1 MTDRYLSR
9 RDLLKT
15 SAALG
20 LGLAA
25 APYLHLDGFNGLDGI
40 AAAALNGKEKPPL
53 RNPGSRPDPKRREGT
68 DLLPKIDHI
77 VVVMMENHSFDN
89 YFGMLRRGDGL
100 SLDKHGKPKNT
111 NPDGKG
117 NLIRSFHMPS
127 ACQLDKNPNQDWNAS
142 HLSLENHNQGFVKA
156 CTPVAMGYWTGDDL
170 PFYYGLGKTFA
181 LCDRWFGSCLAQ
193 TYPNRRYLM
202 AGTSYGTLT
211 TNVAE
216 LTTLAPPPNG
226 TIFDRLDAHDIS
238 WKDYASDLAQIAI
251 IPQAFT
257 KGEQHVS
264 TIAQYYKDCAAGTLP
279 QFSLVDPK
287 FVTPE
292 TSEENPQD
300 IRLGEDFA
308 ARVIN
313 AAMTGK
319 AWKNTVLIWTYDEH
333 GGYYD
338 HVAPPSAVKPDSI
351 APNIPMPPGASGGFD
366 RYGFRVPAVIV
377 SPYAKKKYVSHV
389 THDHTSIL
397 KLVETKWNL
406 GALTY
411 RDANAD
417 NLLDALDFKKKPAF
431 LHPPKLPKSA
441 LERDGAAAKACTA
454 GNPGGAIP
462 QADAVTRA
470 KT

>member
-1 MTDRYLSR
+1 MTGRYLSR

-25 APYLHLDGFNGLDGI
+25 APYLQGLDGLDGI
-40 AAAALNGKEKPPL
+40 ASAMNGKKRPPL
-53 RNPGSRPDPKRREGT
+53 RKPGSRPDPKRHEGS

-89 YFGMLRRGDGL
+89 YFGMLHRGDGL

-117 NLIRSFHMPS
+117 SLIRSFRMPS
-127 ACQLDKNPNQDWNAS
+127 QCQLAKVPNQDWNAS

-170 PFYYGLGKTFA
+170 PFYYGLGKTFP
-181 LCDRWFGSCLAQ
+181 LCDRFFGSCLAQ

-202 AGTSYGTLT
+202 AGTSYGTT
-211 TNVAE
+211 ANRVTE
-216 LTTLAPPPNG
+216 LTTLPPPPNG
-226 TIFDRLDAHDIS
+226 TIFDRLEAHHIS
-238 WKDYASDLAQIAI
+238 WKDYASDIAQLGI
-251 IPQAFT
+251 IPQAFA
-257 KGEQHVS
+257 KYSDQHVS
-264 TIAQYYKDCAAGTLP
+264 TIAQYYKDAAAGSLP
-279 QFSLVDPK
+279 SVSFVDPK

-300 IRLGEDFA
+300 IRLGEDFS
-308 ARVIN
+308 ARVIK

-319 AWKNTVLIWTYDEH
+319 AWKSTMLVWFYDEH

-338 HVAPPSAVKPDSI
+338 HVVPPKAVKPDDI
-351 APNIPMPPGASGGFD
+351 PPVIPIPPNATGGFD
-366 RYGFRVPAVIV
+366 QYGFRVPAAIV
-377 SPYAKKKYVSHV
+377 SPYAKKNYVSHV
-389 THDHTSIL
+389 THDHTSVL
-397 KLVETKWNL
+397 KLIETKWNL
-406 GALTY
+406 GAMTY

-417 NLLDALDFKKKPAF
+417 NLLDSVDFKKKPAF
-431 LHPPKLPKSA
+431 LHPPKFPKSA
-441 LERDGAAAKACTA
+441 LARDGTTKACTP

-462 QADAVTRA
+462 PADAVVPA
-470 KT
+470 